1 MLSAGLPIGL
11 QATISTC
18 VQPRTK
24 WKFSKISQ
32 QRQKLNHLIHLARL
46 YRTSIIVTKKR
57 IIGTKV
63 RFKIFCHLLAKWLK
77 SFNMALFSIQVV
89 IIDHFLFQI
98 TPVKSTLRLKQYLDK
113 QCFKQQSRHV
123 PTTLLISLQML
134 GATLVCFWGM
144 GCLPFCSIW
153 SYSLRTW
160 GCDLKLE
167 SPEIHGF
174 KQSKV
179 LFKVLMKQFARRF
192 SNLKYHE
199 I

>member
-1 MLSAGLPIGL
+1 MLGADLLIGL
-11 QATISTC
+11 QITISTC
-18 VQPRTK
+18 AHPRRK

-32 QRQKLNHLIHLARL
+32 QRQKLNHSIHLARL
-46 YRTSIIVTKKR
+46 YKTSIIATKKR

-63 RFKIFCHLLAKWLK
+63 RFKIFCYSLAKWYWTHD
-77 SFNMALFSIQVV
+77 SFFDPGNDNRSFW
-89 IIDHFLFQI
+89 FQI

-192 SNLKYHE
+192 SNSKYHE